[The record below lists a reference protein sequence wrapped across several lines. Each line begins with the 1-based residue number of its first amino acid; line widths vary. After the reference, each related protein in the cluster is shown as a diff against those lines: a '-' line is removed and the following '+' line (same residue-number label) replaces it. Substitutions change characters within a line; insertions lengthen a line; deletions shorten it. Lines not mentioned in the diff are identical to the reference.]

1 MKFTTDNL
9 KVGDYIISN
18 RSPIGTQNLG
28 FARTV
33 SYKIVFQ
40 IPINNYATI
49 GICNFLTD
57 GFTRFNSFSMEDMCQ
72 YLNNADDWR
81 KLTEEEIIK
90 LLDI

>member
-1 MKFTTDNL
+1 MTFTTDNL

-18 RSPIGTQNLG
+18 RSPIGTQNLA

-40 IPINNYATI
+40 VHINDCPTI

-57 GFTRFNSFSMEDMCQ
+57 GFTRFNCFSIEDMCQ
-72 YLNNADDWR
+72 YLNNSDDWR

-90 LLDI
+90 LLEV